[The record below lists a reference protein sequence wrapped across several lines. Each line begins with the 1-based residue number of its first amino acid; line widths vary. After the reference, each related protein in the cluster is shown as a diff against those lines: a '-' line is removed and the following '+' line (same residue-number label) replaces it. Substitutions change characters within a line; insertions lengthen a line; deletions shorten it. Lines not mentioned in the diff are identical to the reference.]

1 MSAAEKVAEVLEH
14 CEALDAKRKPWESFW
29 NELAEV
35 VHPRRKLINQ
45 NHAAKDAAP
54 QSDGD
59 QKANGRAMRALRT
72 LATGQSARITPMGGR
87 WFGMRPD
94 EGANAGQAGVSYF
107 HHSSEIVA
115 QQLRKSNFYT
125 VCAEHYL
132 DRGAFGT
139 AATEI
144 RAGKNLKGLHFESYP
159 VGTYSISEDENGE
172 VDTICR
178 SVWMTP
184 LQLRGAYGIDKLPE
198 SVVKKLSDARE
209 KTVPLEIKRM
219 IRPRFDRD
227 PRRIDKGNK
236 AWESFHILFAEKHL
250 LAEDGYDEFPVAVS
264 RWERWGDTPY
274 GWPPAY
280 MALDDAT
287 KSSFIDLM
295 LDTLAETAAFPR
307 VLYPS
312 NIKGDVSFK
321 ALGLTCY
328 DPTNGGKPE
337 EWLTQGRYDIGIARL
352 EAKERAID
360 EAFYVPLFN
369 GISQLGSD
377 ATAEQVRALV
387 SESRELFHPI
397 LASLTREFLT
407 PVIRRAFALCLAQGK
422 IEYPPDELLV
432 QGDLGTF
439 MEDPG
444 IEFTSPMAL
453 ALEQSQIANF
463 NDVMSVMAP
472 HAANDPTVMDF
483 VNWEEIG
490 RAFYRYKGLPENFI
504 KPPEAI
510 AALQQARADA
520 AAQQAQAQQAESIG
534 KLGGAEGIQKLQGLA
549 QTA

>member
-1 MSAAEKVAEVLEH
+1 MSAPEKVNEVLEH
-14 CEALDAKRKPWESFW
+14 CAALDAKRKPWESFW
-29 NELAEV
+29 DELAEV
-35 VHPRRKLINQ
+35 VHPRRRIMHRQPGATDTPPSKTDEM
-45 NHAAKDAAP
+45 AD
-54 QSDGD
+54 ST
-59 QKANGRAMRALRT
+59 AMRALRT

-94 EGANAGQAGVSYF
+94 EGQKAGQAGVSYF
-107 HHSSEIVA
+107 HRSSEIIA

-125 VCAEHYL
+125 VCSEHYL

-144 RAGKNLKGLHFESYP
+144 RAGKNLKGLHFEAYP

-184 LQLRGAYGIDKLPE
+184 LQLRSAYGDAALTDA
-198 SVVKKLSDARE
+198 VRKKLTDPKQ
-209 KTVPLEIKRM
+209 KTEPLEVRRM

-227 PRRIDKGNK
+227 PRRSDKKNK
-236 AWESFHILFAEKHL
+236 AWESFHILFKEKHL

-280 MALDDAT
+280 MALAEAS
-287 KSSFIDLM
+287 KSNFLELM

-307 VLYPS
+307 VLYPG
-312 NIKGDVSFK
+312 NIKGDVNFR
-321 ALGLTCY
+321 ALGLTCW
-328 DPTNGGKPE
+328 DPTNGHKPE
-337 EWLTQGRYDIGIARL
+337 EWLTNGRYDIGMDRL
-352 EAKERAID
+352 AAKRKAID

-407 PVIRRAFALCLAQGK
+407 PVIRRAFALCLAQGS
-422 IEYPPDELLV
+422 IEFPPDELLV
-432 QGDLGTF
+432 KGDLGLF

-453 ALEQSQIANF
+453 ALEQSQLANF
-463 NDVMSVMAP
+463 NDAMTVMAP
-472 HAANDPTVMDF
+472 HAATNPEVLDF
-483 VNWEEIG
+483 VNWPVIG
-490 RAFYRYKGLPENFI
+490 NTFFRYKGLPEDFV
-504 KPPEAI
+504 KPPEEVAAI
-510 AALQQARADA
+510 QQARADA

-534 KLGGAEGIQKLQGLA
+534 KLGGAEGITKLKELRDSQ
-549 QTA
+549 